1 MVLKQLEELWSTYA
15 GEGNTPIELWFDGG
29 YPAELKPQL
38 VSLIKRLLP
47 NSCAFNGLGISDNP
61 TRWCGT
67 EDGYALDP
75 SWSTS
80 SGDGQGDPNS
90 PYFNPAE
97 VDFTLQKNDNWFYI
111 KDYPIHTLEE
121 LVKVYHNSVGLNA
134 NMILDLA
141 VPPNGKVDQ
150 AHMKR
155 YKEFG
160 NYINSCYNST
170 PIVSTKNK
178 GTDIQIEF
186 YNATKVDR
194 VVFGEDQTK
203 GQKIRTF
210 SVSVY
215 YDGEWHT
222 IKSGQSVGH
231 KRIVV
236 FDNELTVNKIKLHYD
251 VSQTVFFEARNCHQ
265 HSNEIKFLE

>member
-1 MVLKQLEELWSTYA
+1 
-15 GEGNTPIELWFDGG
+15 
-29 YPAELKPQL
+29 
-38 VSLIKRLLP
+38 
-47 NSCAFNGLGISDNP
+47 
-61 TRWCGT
+61 
-67 EDGYALDP
+67 
-75 SWSTS
+75 
-80 SGDGQGDPNS
+80 
-90 PYFNPAE
+90 
-97 VDFTLQKNDNWFYI
+97 
-111 KDYPIHTLEE
+111 
-121 LVKVYHNSVGLNA
+121 
-134 NMILDLA
+134 MILDLA